1 MLLQLRHMEDIMD
14 LLEPALEVKSIGRL
28 PYALQHPE
36 WSHKP
41 NSELPSACKVKGLRG
56 E

>member
-1 MLLQLRHMEDIMD
+1 MLLQLGHMEDIVN
-14 LLEPALEVKSIGRL
+14 LLEPALEVKSIGHL
-28 PYALQHPE
+28 FYVLHHPQ

-41 NSELPSACKVKGLRG
+41 RSEFPSTCKVEVLRG